1 MLTIHRH
8 DSVPECPAPARAPY
22 PLSAPVVHLL
32 EGVAAGGGVVVRL
45 VQQVVVAG
53 VARLPQQILLVR
65 ALPEARVPQPL
76 DVDVLHLPLQ
86 LLQAA
91 GEVRAE
97 ALLHVVTDLQICCS
111 PLDAVFMSRLQIV
124 QWIANL

>member
-53 VARLPQQILLVR
+53 VARLPQQILLVS
-65 ALPEARVPQPL
+65 ALPESRVPQPL

-97 ALLHVVTDLQICCS
+97 TLLHVVTDLQICCS